1 MGAGWAALSTR
12 GFLQGGREGLAPI
25 RGFPGALPP
34 GDVQPAPR
42 SVRRKRRESALTAA
56 HRQPVFPFSSL
67 SFSSPKSLT
76 GQRRPVEQA
85 RFHFLST
92 LNYTCLSG
100 GAWGMREEI
109 ETKAAERNIPMGVR
123 APVNCP
129 LKDLRVFST
138 HRHPPL
144 AVEKPPRGKPRPRRG
159 PEHTVVADEGLPL
172 CARAGP
178 QAGENGDGVE
188 GGTDPLLEDGQRAPH
203 RGREGGPAGPA
214 QATKAR
220 VEEEADPRLGA
231 AREGVEGPHAAHAVH
246 ALQIG
251 QVRVV
256 QPAVLQGLRPA
267 QLHLHPREVLA
278 IAHQLPGWTR
288 EAVTARLTLPP
299 LAPKELSASPRAAF
313 PASSFPLHP
322 YHGLCTHTTLCL
334 RAFAQAALL
343 AWKDWL
349 LPTPCSPNPSFLH
362 ALISPFPLPN

>member
-1 MGAGWAALSTR
+1 
-12 GFLQGGREGLAPI
+12 
-25 RGFPGALPP
+25 
-34 GDVQPAPR
+34 
-42 SVRRKRRESALTAA
+42 
-56 HRQPVFPFSSL
+56 
-67 SFSSPKSLT
+67 
-76 GQRRPVEQA
+76 
-85 RFHFLST
+85 
-92 LNYTCLSG
+92 
-100 GAWGMREEI
+100 MREEI
-109 ETKAAERNIPMGVR
+109 ETKAAERNIPKGVR

-129 LKDLRVFST
+129 LKDLRVSST

-144 AVEKPPRGKPRPRRG
+144 ALEKPPRGKPRPRIG

-203 RGREGGPAGPA
+203 RSREGGPAGPA

-231 AREGVEGPHAAHAVH
+231 ARQGVEGPHAAHTVH

-278 IAHQLPGWTR
+278 IAHQLSGWTR
-288 EAVTARLTLPP
+288 EAVTAQLPLPP
-299 LAPKELSASPRAAF
+299 LAPKELSASHGQPLQPLLSPSTHTMGSALTRHS
-313 PASSFPLHP
+313 ASGPLHKLP
-322 YHGLCTHTTLCL
+322 SWPGRTGYSPRPAPTIPHSPMPSSPPSLCPTNCL
-334 RAFAQAALL
+334 PLRPILGGQPSR
-343 AWKDWL
+343 WL
-349 LPTPCSPNPSFLH
+349 QW
-362 ALISPFPLPN
+362 PFVST